1 MSDFIQRIAFH
12 GIIVFFLLWQ
22 ILCHYRPTFD
32 KMLPRMSE
40 NSATTR
46 ENHYVE
52 LKRMIEV
59 HGLLVMQPFY
69 YFRQISLNLLM
80 FAAGVLLLF
89 WTDNLWFRLLDAVFL
104 GFVATQSG
112 FIAHDAGHGQIF
124 KSPWKNHLI
133 GLLNNVL
140 LGASYFWWVDT
151 HNKHHSKPNQ
161 VSNDPAIDYSVIAF
175 SNEAALSKKGIL
187 RIFVKYQAFLFLPM
201 MFLYPVAMRID
212 SVRFLLRSKSKYR
225 LVDAVLIALHFVLYF
240 WLIFGVLDLWM
251 ALLFIVVHQSL
262 FGLYLAFVFAPN
274 HMGMVILEKDTNLD
288 FLTRQVIT
296 ARNVKGGRLT
306 DFFFGG
312 LNLQIEHHLFPR
324 MARNKLRVAK
334 KIVEDFCRKKS
345 IRYYETGVVQSY
357 AEIFKD
363 LHRVSRALRR
373 SSRAPVDLNL
383 SETA

>member
-1 MSDFIQRIAFH
+1 MPQ
-12 GIIVFFLLWQ
+12 
-22 ILCHYRPTFD
+22 
-32 KMLPRMSE
+32 
-40 NSATTR
+40 NSSITR
-46 ENHYVE
+46 EKNYVE
-52 LKRMIEV
+52 LKKIIEV
-59 HGLLVMQPFY
+59 QGLLVMQPLY
-69 YFRQISLNLLM
+69 YLRQISVNLLM

-89 WTDNLWFRLLDAVFL
+89 WTDNIWLRLLDAVYL

-112 FIAHDAGHGQIF
+112 FIAHDAGHQQIF

-133 GLLNNVL
+133 GLFNNLL

-161 VSNDPAIDYSVIAF
+161 ESNDPAIDYSVIAF
-175 SNEAALSKKGIL
+175 SDEAALSKKGIL
-187 RIFVKYQAFLFLPM
+187 RFFVKYQAFFFLPL

-212 SVRFLLRSKSKYR
+212 SARYLLKSKSKYR
-225 LVDAVLIALHFVLYF
+225 LVEAILIGLHFVLYF
-240 WLIFGVLDLWM
+240 WLVFGVLELWM
-251 ALLFIVVHQSL
+251 ALLFIVVHQAL
-262 FGLYLAFVFAPN
+262 YGLYLACVFAPN
-274 HMGMVILEKDTNLD
+274 HMGMVILEKDTDLD

-296 ARNVKGGRLT
+296 ARNVKGGRII
-306 DFFFGG
+306 DFLFGG

-357 AEIFKD
+357 TEIFKD

-373 SSRAPVDLNL
+373 SSHVAVDLNV
-383 SETA
+383 SEPA

>member
-1 MSDFIQRIAFH
+1 MPQ
-12 GIIVFFLLWQ
+12 
-22 ILCHYRPTFD
+22 
-32 KMLPRMSE
+32 K
-40 NSATTR
+40 
-46 ENHYVE
+46 NHYNE
-52 LKRMIEV
+52 LKKIVEI
-59 HGLLVMQPFY
+59 HGLLVMQPMY
-69 YFRQISLNLLM
+69 YLRQILINLVM

-89 WTDNLWFRLLDAVFL
+89 WTNNIWIWLLDAVYL
-104 GFVATQSG
+104 SFVATQAG

-133 GLLNNVL
+133 GLLNNLL

-161 VSNDPAIDYSVIAF
+161 VSNDPAIDYSVMAF
-175 SNEAALSKKGIL
+175 SDEAALSKRGIL
-187 RIFVKYQAFLFLPM
+187 RFFVKYQAFLFLPL

-212 SVRFLLRSKSKYR
+212 SIRFLLRSKFKYR
-225 LVDAVLIALHFVLYF
+225 FLDAILITLHFVLYF
-240 WLIFGVLDLWM
+240 WLVFGVLDLWM
-251 ALLFIVVHQSL
+251 AFLFILVHQSL

-274 HMGMVILEKDTNLD
+274 HMGMVILEKDTDLD

-296 ARNVKGGRLT
+296 ARNLKGGPIT

-324 MARNKLRVAK
+324 MARNKLRLAK
-334 KIVEDFCRKKS
+334 KIVEDFCRQKS

-373 SSRAPVDLNL
+373 PSRGAIDLNL
-383 SETA
+383 SETG